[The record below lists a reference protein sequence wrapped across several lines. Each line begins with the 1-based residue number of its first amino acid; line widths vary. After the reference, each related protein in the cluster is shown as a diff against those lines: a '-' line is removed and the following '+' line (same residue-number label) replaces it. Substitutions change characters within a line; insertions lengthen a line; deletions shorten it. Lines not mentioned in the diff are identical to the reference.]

1 MLITDEAPLEG
12 QDIVEVGQSEEAV
25 DWLAIVREAYD
36 GSTDYFDANYRAQI
50 ERNISNFRS
59 EHPSGSKYHTDAYKA
74 RSRIFRPKL
83 RAAQRKAEAAFAS
96 AMFSTTD
103 ILQIEPVNQDDKAAD
118 ALCEVWEAV
127 LNHRLKHHVPW
138 YMLAIGAFQKAQV
151 DGICISRQSWEYRD
165 EVEQYEE
172 TDNFGNVFQRE
183 KRHVKVDRPTI
194 RLIEIENIRLDPAAD
209 WTDPLNTSP
218 YVIEIVPM
226 YLNDILS
233 YMESEDEK
241 TGAYNWTRYTK
252 EQIIA
257 ANEDLSSNRVAKKSG
272 EQNPDDIDTR
282 IKEFELI
289 YVFRNIIARD
299 GQDWEFYS
307 VGSRLL
313 LSEPTPL
320 QSPVGRGYVGGVTN
334 IEAHRTIPASAM
346 ELGQNLQAEANDVAN
361 LRLDNVKLA
370 LNRRRIVQRGKSTDL
385 GAISRYRPGGVI
397 LTDDIN
403 SMREEDVREVTSS
416 SYAEQ
421 DRINMDIDDIVGG
434 FSTSSVASNRALNQ
448 TVGGMQLLN
457 NSSNAQTE
465 YVVRTFVETWVE
477 PVLNQIVRL
486 LQAYENMDVI
496 EMFSAPKQEE
506 SPTDPQQQ
514 QQPKPKKIDTSD
526 ENLLKEVKVEVSVG
540 FGNLDPKMK
549 VQALTQTLTALAGF
563 SPTLVARIDEE
574 TLGREVF
581 SAIGYRN
588 GAKFFKPVEEMP
600 QQGDQSAAIEAEKIK
615 LQKEK
620 IEADKQLREMEI
632 KDNHDKWVAELS
644 MQYDLTMKE
653 TQARLGLDDNRLNLD
668 ILREMGN
675 QQKIKRDREEM
686 MLKQRMGT
694 GI

>member
-1 MLITDEAPLEG
+1 MLTTDEAPLEG
-12 QDIVEVGQSEEAV
+12 QDVVEVGRSETDA

-50 ERNISNFRS
+50 ERNVSNFRS
-59 EHPSGSKYHTDAYKA
+59 EHPAGSKYHTDAYKA

-83 RAAQRKAEAAFAS
+83 RSAQRKAEAAFAS
-96 AMFSTTD
+96 AMFATTD
-103 ILQIEPVNQDDKAAD
+103 ILQIEPVNQDDRDAD
-118 ALCEVWEAV
+118 ALCEVWESV

-138 YMLAIGAFQKAQV
+138 YLLAVGAFQKAQV
-151 DGICISRQSWEYRD
+151 DGICVSRQSWEYRD

-172 TDNFGNVFQRE
+172 ADNFGNVFQRE
-183 KRHVKVDRPTI
+183 RRHVKYDRPTI
-194 RLIEIENIRLDPAAD
+194 RLIEIENIRFDPAAD

-218 YVIEIVPM
+218 YVIEIIPM

-233 YMESEDEK
+233 YMEGTDDK
-241 TGAYNWTRYTK
+241 TGAYDWTVYTK
-252 EQIIA
+252 EQIIG

-272 EQNPDDIDTR
+272 EQNPDDIETR
-282 IKEFELI
+282 VKEFELI
-289 YVFRNIIARD
+289 YVFRNIISRD
-299 GQDWEFYS
+299 GLDWEFYS

-313 LSEPTPL
+313 LSEPAPL
-320 QSPVGRGYVGGVTN
+320 KSPVGRGYVGGVTN

-370 LNRRRIVQRGKSTDL
+370 LNRRRVVQRGKGTDL

-448 TVGGMQLLN
+448 TVGGMQMLN

-477 PVLNQIVRL
+477 PVLNQVVRL
-486 LQAYENMDVI
+486 LQAYENMETI
-496 EMFSAPKQEE
+496 AMFATPQKEEAPVNPEQ
-506 SPTDPQQQ
+506 PQP
-514 QQPKPKKIDTSD
+514 PKKKIDTSD
-526 ENLLKEVKVEVSVG
+526 ENLLKEVKVNVSVG
-540 FGNLDPKMK
+540 FGNLDPKQK

-563 SPTLVARIDEE
+563 SPTLIARIDEE
-574 TLGREVF
+574 VLGREVF
-581 SAIGYRN
+581 SVIGYRN
-588 GAKFFKPVEEMP
+588 GAKFFKPAEEMP
-600 QQGDQSAAIEAEKIK
+600 QQQGDQSAAVEAEKIK
-615 LQKEK
+615 LQQAK
-620 IEADKQLREMEI
+620 IEGDKQLREMEI

-644 MQYDLTMKE
+644 MKYDLTMKE
-653 TQARLGLDDNRLNLD
+653 TQARLGLDDSRLNLD
-668 ILREMGN
+668 ILKEMGQ

-686 MLKQRMGT
+686 MLKERMGT